1 MPAKPST
8 HFPAA
13 IIAAAAGTYKRAV
26 TRRAEKENWR
36 RKFNGNQFLFA
47 PPRKLLAKCRAIARL
62 VEPRGLRPSAL
73 TPARRA
79 ELMRASNRLLACL
92 MLASA
97 LDAGEPHE
105 IALRRVAHV
114 ASFKCSARSLRRWFS
129 ELESKGI
136 AGLSENKRGVV
147 GRKPEAKR

>member
-1 MPAKPST
+1 MPAKAST

-13 IIAAAAGTYKRAV
+13 VIAAAAGTYKRAV
-26 TRRAEKENWR
+26 IRRALREKWER
-36 RKFNGNQFLFA
+36 QFNGNQFLLT
-47 PPRKLLAKCRAIARL
+47 PPRSLLAKCRAITRL

-73 TPARRA
+73 TPERRA
-79 ELMRASNRLLACL
+79 ELMRASNRLFACL
-92 MLASA
+92 MLASS

-129 ELESKGI
+129 ALETNGI
-136 AGLSENKRGVV
+136 AGLAESKRGVV